1 MLQRLSPQSKDCL
14 IRLIILH
21 LPPTNRSSK
30 AWVESFITSLIT
42 YLQLNENDISKYLS
56 EYEIYRNTS
65 SSNNS
70 NGKDQSLE
78 EQSISSSVKNELIG
92 KCIQILEIEIYFNI
106 FLYIEIQAFIVMY
119 DYYDAH
125 GRTLLRNIA
134 DILTN
139 NSTDTCKEDRLA
151 IEYHIAR
158 IAVDCEK
165 NITDKEIAKL
175 SENRLNRQRNERFYR
190 YAKLGA
196 VSLAAGTIVAVTG
209 QNYDHPIIF
218 TIPLSHVYTYLTYCL
233 HIYTYLRRWS
243 GCPCGG
249 SCSGRHGLVSSG
261 GLIFRRVLF

>member
-56 EYEIYRNTS
+56 EYEIYHNTTTS

-70 NGKDQSLE
+70 NSIKVKDQSHE
-78 EQSISSSVKNELIG
+78 EQRISNSVKNELID
-92 KCIQILEIEIYFNI
+92 KCIQTLEIEIYFNI
-106 FLYIEIQAFIVMY
+106 FLFIEIQAFIVMY

-190 YAKLGA
+190 YAKIGA

-209 QNYDHPIIF
+209 QNYDHPI
-218 TIPLSHVYTYLTYCL
+218 TLVYSMPVL
-233 HIYTYLRRWS
+233 HWHI
-243 GCPCGG
+243 
-249 SCSGRHGLVSSG
+249 
-261 GLIFRRVLF
+261 

>member
-56 EYEIYRNTS
+56 EYEIYHNTTTS

-70 NGKDQSLE
+70 NSIKVKDQSHE
-78 EQSISSSVKNELIG
+78 EQRISNSVKNELID
-92 KCIQILEIEIYFNI
+92 KCIQTLEIEIYFNI
-106 FLYIEIQAFIVMY
+106 FLFIEIQAFIVMY

-190 YAKLGA
+190 YAKIGA

-209 QNYDHPIIF
+209 QNYDYPIM
-218 TIPLSHVYTYLTYCL
+218 YTSYLYHTY
-233 HIYTYLRRWS
+233 IYIYITNYIVHT
-243 GCPCGG
+243 CI
-249 SCSGRHGLVSSG
+249 HEYV
-261 GLIFRRVLF
+261 